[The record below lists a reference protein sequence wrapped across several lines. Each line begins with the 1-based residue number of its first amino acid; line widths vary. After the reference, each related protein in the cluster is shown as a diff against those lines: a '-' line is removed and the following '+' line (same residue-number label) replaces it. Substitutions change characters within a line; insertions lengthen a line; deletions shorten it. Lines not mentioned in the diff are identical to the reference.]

1 MEVKLNV
8 NLQPISNVWV
18 KQYFHY
24 FLSSRYLGRRDTICI
39 WCTGEPGREDTEVI
53 DSKLRKPYW
62 RISGWCKP
70 VFRGRSVSW
79 EPRTKMTRASKE
91 KDCRL
96 APALNLR
103 GDRGTERREEKGGH
117 PIQPPE
123 DRLALG
129 GSDCVSDC
137 SFNSR
142 DPAIL
147 TVISSADDQTV
158 LSLRAPVSGQKC
170 RLALWRGRT
179 GSSVPN
185 TLRPPQ
191 PLVLHPDST
200 NLPSICGF
208 WYLGGPGTNTL
219 QILGM
224 TVYDFAYDPNPWEW
238 YFLLVTFLCHRW
250 LCR

>member
-1 MEVKLNV
+1 M
-8 NLQPISNVWV
+8 I
-18 KQYFHY
+18 
-24 FLSSRYLGRRDTICI
+24 
-39 WCTGEPGREDTEVI
+39 
-53 DSKLRKPYW
+53 
-62 RISGWCKP
+62 
-70 VFRGRSVSW
+70 
-79 EPRTKMTRASKE
+79 PR
-91 KDCRL
+91 
-96 APALNLR
+96 LR
-103 GDRGTERREEKGGH
+103 GEGGGEGERDGDRQGDTRREEKGGH
-117 PIQPPE
+117 PTQPPE

-137 SFNSR
+137 SSNSR

-158 LSLRAPVSGQKC
+158 LSLRAPVLSGQKR

-208 WYLGGPGTNTL
+208 WYRGGPGTNTL

-224 TVYDFAYDPNPWEW
+224 TVYDFAYATLTLGNDISSW
-238 YFLLVTFLCHRW
+238 
-250 LCR
+250 